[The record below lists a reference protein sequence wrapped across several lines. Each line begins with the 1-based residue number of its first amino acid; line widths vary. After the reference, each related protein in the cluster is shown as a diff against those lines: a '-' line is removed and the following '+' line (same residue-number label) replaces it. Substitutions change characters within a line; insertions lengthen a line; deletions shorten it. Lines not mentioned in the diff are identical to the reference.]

1 MEKDETE
8 EVNSKYKPTLPSK
21 ILVSVGILLEMFE
34 WFLRNWFVVETEEVK
49 EGFMCTESISENSLT
64 LSLGKPLR
72 EEKTPNLKVLWLWFS
87 KLETHKFSG
96 YIFTWTKY

>member
-8 EVNSKYKPTLPSK
+8 EVNSKYKSTLPSK
-21 ILVSVGILLEMFE
+21 VLVSVGILLEMFE
-34 WFLRNWFVVETEEVK
+34 WFVVETEEVK

-72 EEKTPNLKVLWLWFS
+72 EEKTPNLKVLWLWFP